1 MSSRPKE
8 RSFKT
13 GYKLTDK
20 YMYTCIY
27 LYLCLKYVNVYMYI
41 FSLFSQAMMICA
53 TNGSIY
59 LSSWTASAE
68 RSREEEE
75 TAENMEASDGL
86 LLQVNN
92 GEQWC
97 NRWKHPGEDLVSNWL
112 LSPHR
117 NLCCCCCFYPVSCRK
132 GCIKCLC
139 VPLNL
144 AVVVVCRT
152 AAPAPRSCAAL
163 PALGGKA
170 CWTER
175 GPLWVAAVTPVH
187 HRAG

>member
-1 MSSRPKE
+1 
-8 RSFKT
+8 
-13 GYKLTDK
+13 
-20 YMYTCIY
+20 
-27 LYLCLKYVNVYMYI
+27 
-41 FSLFSQAMMICA
+41 MICA
-53 TNGSIY
+53 INGSIY

-144 AVVVVCRT
+144 AVVV
-152 AAPAPRSCAAL
+152 CAGPQHQPL
-163 PALGGKA
+163 GPALRCQHLEGRPAEQKEALCGSLLSLLYT
-170 CWTER
+170 TEL
-175 GPLWVAAVTPVH
+175 GNATLQLINSLMGSVDWDPLRSRRYLVIYFSKLLS
-187 HRAG
+187 

>member
-1 MSSRPKE
+1 MTLSRHVCNIL
-8 RSFKT
+8 RYF
-13 GYKLTDK
+13 
-20 YMYTCIY
+20 
-27 LYLCLKYVNVYMYI
+27 V
-41 FSLFSQAMMICA
+41 FSQAMLICA
-53 TNGSIY
+53 ISGSIF

-75 TAENMEASDGL
+75 TARTMEASDGL

-97 NRWKHPGEDLVSNWL
+97 NRWKHPGEDLVSNRL
-112 LSPHR
+112 LSPR
-117 NLCCCCCFYPVSCRK
+117 GSSCRCCCCFYPVSCRK
-132 GCIKCLC
+132 GFIKCLSSPEPCGCC
-139 VPLNL
+139 VF
-144 AVVVVCRT
+144 RT

-175 GPLWVAAVTPVH
+175 GPLWVAAVTRVH